1 MKDSSDSNA
10 KCAVDSIFAS
20 LKILSELGVNGSH
33 AMSRENIYE
42 MCNLVQQGE
51 FVWEIGF
58 GVPYLALALAAVS
71 GTEIYATDADNEGKL
86 KIVFI

>member
-1 MKDSSDSNA
+1 MKNSLDSNV
-10 KCAVDSIFAS
+10 KCVVDSIFKS
-20 LKILSELGVNGSH
+20 MGKYFQLGVNGSH